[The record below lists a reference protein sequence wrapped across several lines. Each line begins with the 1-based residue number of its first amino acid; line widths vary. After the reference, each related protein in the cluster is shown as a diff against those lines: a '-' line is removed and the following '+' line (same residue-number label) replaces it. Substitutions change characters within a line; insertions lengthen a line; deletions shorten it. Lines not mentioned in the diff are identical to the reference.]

1 MDLEVITE
9 ANSILQMEQTGSN
22 AFNKE
27 LEGID
32 VTRLNL
38 LVVTKST

>member
-1 MDLEVITE
+1 VIAE

-22 AFNKE
+22 AFNEE

-32 VTRLNL
+32 VTRLDL
-38 LVVTKST
+38 HVFTRRT